1 MVQWLNWKPL
11 WVNLMFE
18 LFWAEIIYFNL
29 KGVSFVSKYFSL
41 FEKGLKTK
49 QTWYFIK
56 VRTCTLFCHKSWRFF
71 FPLIPL
77 VLVRF
82 INSFWLE
89 SRGFYITSF
98 LKQIYLSSWLW
109 FPWFAVHM
117 DRLWKAKHVHLLI
130 IFPFTN

>member
-56 VRTCTLFCHKSWRFF
+56 VRTCTLFCHKKLKIFF
-71 FPLIPL
+71 SPYSTCFGQIYQFILTWKQR
-77 VLVRF
+77 VLY
-82 INSFWLE
+82 NK
-89 SRGFYITSF
+89 F